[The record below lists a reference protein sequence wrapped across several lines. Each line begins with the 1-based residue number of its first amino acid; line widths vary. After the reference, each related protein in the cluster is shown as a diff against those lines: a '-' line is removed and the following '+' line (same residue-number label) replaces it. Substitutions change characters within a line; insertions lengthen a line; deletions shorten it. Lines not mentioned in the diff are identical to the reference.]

1 MKPGACAT
9 LCQRDNSNHTAM
21 KASEVVRQ
29 IQEAVGEAEK
39 SGIKELHIPHLNAY
53 LSNVL
58 TTALEQ
64 ERGGPSITEAQAN
77 HQLEVWKAQL
87 SAQSTMSVEMFKSAV
102 EAGQTALKSA
112 ILINGGAAATVL
124 AFAGNAVTKGQILP
138 GMPLLTHVG
147 AALLWFMFGL
157 GGAGIATG
165 FRYVSQFAY
174 NLSNGGGAQHWKRTA
189 AGNVISICLGVGS
202 FAAFFVGGMAA
213 YHAIVMPVT

>member
-1 MKPGACAT
+1 
-9 LCQRDNSNHTAM
+9 M
-21 KASEVVRQ
+21 KASDVVKQ

-39 SGIKELHIPHLNAY
+39 SGIKELQIPNLNAY

-64 ERGGPSITEAQAN
+64 ERDGPSMTEAQAT

-87 SAQSTMSVEMFKSAV
+87 SAHSTMSVEMFKSAV

-124 AFAGNAVTKGQILP
+124 AFAGNAITKGQILP
-138 GMPLLTHVG
+138 GMPLLTHIG

-157 GGAGIATG
+157 SGAGIATG
-165 FRYVSQFAY
+165 FRYLSQFAY
-174 NLSNGGGAQHWKRTA
+174 NLSNGGAPRWKSAGT
-189 AGNVISICLGVGS
+189 AGNIISICLGVGS
-202 FAAFFVGGMAA
+202 FVAFFLGGMDA
-213 YHAIVMPVT
+213 YHAIVLPAT